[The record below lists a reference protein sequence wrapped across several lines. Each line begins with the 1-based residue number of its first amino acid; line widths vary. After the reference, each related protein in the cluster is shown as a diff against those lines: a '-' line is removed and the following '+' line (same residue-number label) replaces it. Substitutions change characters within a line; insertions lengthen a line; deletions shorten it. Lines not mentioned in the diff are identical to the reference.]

1 MQHKH
6 LLMLATL
13 VLGALPLEA
22 QSLSLRQAMRRADSA
37 AYANRIAT
45 GQARAQAGQ
54 ATAALQGIL
63 PTIRAEGGYV
73 RTDDPLAAFGILL
86 RQRDV
91 TLASFD
97 PDELNFPPARTNWS
111 GGVVAELPLI
121 NVDAWFGR
129 SAATAG
135 AAAGASQAGWT
146 RESTRV
152 QVVRAYFGAILAR
165 DQVRTLEE
173 AALAAHGHVRQ
184 AESMVANG
192 LATKSDALL
201 AGVQAGRFDADLIAA
216 RSGATLA
223 LERLAVLLGAPEDT
237 MFALPE
243 GLPASDRIRALAS
256 ASADGPT
263 ARLDVTAAQQGLA
276 AAERDASRATS
287 RYLPRVNAF
296 GRYDW
301 NDPTNLFGGEKSYT
315 IGVMA
320 SWTPFAGA
328 SEIGDR
334 QATNARA
341 DAARAMVEAAEA
353 QARLEQQATESD
365 VQVALARLGIAETAV
380 LQGSEAH
387 RIVARK
393 YEGGLATVVE
403 LLGASAI
410 DTQTRLGL
418 AEARYQAIVAEA
430 ARRQAAGRDLD
441 ALATLEE

>member
-1 MQHKH
+1 MLYKH
-6 LLMLATL
+6 FLILIVLAST
-13 VLGALPLEA
+13 ASALEA
-22 QSLSLRQAMRRADSA
+22 QTLSLREAMRRADSA

-63 PTIRAEGGYV
+63 PTVRAEGGYV
-73 RTDDPLAAFGILL
+73 QTDDPLAAFGILL
-86 RQRDV
+86 RQRAV
-91 TLASFD
+91 TTASFN

-111 GGVVAELPLI
+111 GGLVAELPLI
-121 NVDAWFGR
+121 NADAWYGR
-129 SAATAG
+129 AAATAA

-165 DQVRTLEE
+165 DQVLTLEE
-173 AALAAHGHVRQ
+173 ATLAAHGHVRQ
-184 AESMVANG
+184 AEALVANG

-216 RSGATLA
+216 RSGAALARKRLA
-223 LERLAVLLGAPEDT
+223 LLLGAPADT
-237 MFALPE
+237 AFVLPE
-243 GLPASDRIRALAS
+243 GLPDSERIRALA
-256 ASADGPT
+256 ASAADSST

-287 RYLPRVNAF
+287 RYLPRLNAF

-301 NDPTNLFGGEKSYT
+301 NDPTNLFGGEKTYT

-334 QATNARA
+334 QATHARA
-341 DAARAMVEAAEA
+341 DAARAMVEATEA
-353 QARLEQQATESD
+353 QARLEQQATASD
-365 VQVALARLGIAETAV
+365 VEVALARLVIAETAV
-380 LQGSEAH
+380 VQGAEAH

-403 LLGASAI
+403 LLGASAV

-430 ARRQAAGRDLD
+430 ARRQAAGRDLA
-441 ALATLEE
+441 ALTTLEE

>member
-6 LLMLATL
+6 LLMLATM
-13 VLGALPLEA
+13 VLAALPLEA
-22 QSLSLRQAMRRADSA
+22 QSLSLREAMRRADSA

-63 PTIRAEGGYV
+63 PTLRAEGGYLQ
-73 RTDDPLAAFGILL
+73 TDDPLAAFGILL

-91 TLASFD
+91 TQASFN
-97 PDELNFPPARTNWS
+97 PDELNFPAARTNWS

-121 NVDAWFGR
+121 NADAWYGR
-129 SAATAG
+129 SAATAS

-146 RESTRV
+146 RETTRV
-152 QVVRAYFGAILAR
+152 QVVRAYYGAILAR
-165 DQVRTLEE
+165 DQVQTLEE
-173 AALAAHGHVRQ
+173 ATLAAHGHVRQ
-184 AESMVANG
+184 AESLVANG
-192 LATKSDALL
+192 MATKSDALL

-216 RSGATLA
+216 RSGAALARKRLA
-223 LERLAVLLGAPEDT
+223 LLLGAPDDT
-237 MFALPE
+237 AFVLPE
-243 GLPASDRIRALAS
+243 RLPESDRIRALAS
-256 ASADGPT
+256 ATVDSTT

-334 QATNARA
+334 QATNART

-365 VQVALARLGIAETAV
+365 VEVALARLGIAETAV
-380 LQGSEAH
+380 LQGAEAH

-403 LLGASAI
+403 LLGASAV

-430 ARRQAAGRDLD
+430 ARRQAAGRDLA
-441 ALATLEE
+441 ALTTLEE